1 MIFQG
6 TWTIGITENPLLDS
20 PFVASWNDDTIVPPP
35 GADLIIMETGQKIVD
50 ETGGLYMITE
60 S

>member
-1 MIFQG
+1 MIFNG
-6 TWTIGITENPLLDS
+6 SWNIGITENPLVDS
-20 PFVASWNDDTIVPPP
+20 PYFASWNDDTIVPPP
-35 GADLIIMETGQKIVD
+35 GSDLIITEGGDYIVD